1 MENKIELFTE
11 PDGSIICLH
20 NDQVLFFFDD
30 DEEPQ
35 SNELT
40 IPKVDPIVPVMPMLI
55 NPSLPNL

>member
-30 DEEPQ
+30 DDESLP
-35 SNELT
+35 NELP
-40 IPKVDPIVPVMPMLI
+40 IPKVDPIVPVIPMLI
-55 NPSLPNL
+55 NPSLPNS